1 MVPAA
6 RAVGVEVLALETALL
21 EIAAGGRL
29 LLDRA
34 RGRDVVGCDAVAE
47 QGEAARARDLLEAF
61 GRRLMAGSSDAVSA
75 DDILA
80 RLPALEHDRPRA
92 RVILK
97 QLVSEGLLEERTPA
111 AETTAGTYALT
122 RLGRARIE
130 QRRRPDDD

>member
-1 MVPAA
+1 MVSRASVAGAGVQPAEPMEPKFDP
-6 RAVGVEVLALETALL
+6 AVVEV
-21 EIAAGGRL
+21 
-29 LLDRA
+29 
-34 RGRDVVGCDAVAE
+34 
-47 QGEAARARDLLEAF
+47 LEAF
-61 GRRLMAGSSDAVSA
+61 GRRLAAGSPDAVPA
-75 DDILA
+75 DEILA
-80 RLPALEHDRPRA
+80 RLPALEQDRSRS